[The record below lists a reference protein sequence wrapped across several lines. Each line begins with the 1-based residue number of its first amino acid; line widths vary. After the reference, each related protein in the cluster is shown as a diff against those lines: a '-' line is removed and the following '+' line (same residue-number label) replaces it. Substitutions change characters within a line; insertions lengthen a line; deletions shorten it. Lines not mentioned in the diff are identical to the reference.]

1 MKLRIF
7 ARTELS
13 KTMSSSSSLSLSEN
27 ANIIFQ
33 SSTTENEENC
43 QHTNFF
49 LYVFNNDDNDKMT
62 AIYGKMLLA
71 RNEAFPFL
79 LLCCSFHITMKMFS
93 AFLNIF
99 FHLLKWTCS
108 FISFAIS
115 RMFTF
120 SSCLLHV
127 VPYEIISFFLPLL
140 HSQFRDIAC

>member
-99 FHLLKWTCS
+99 FSSFKMNLFLYFIRHFPHVHIFVLPFTCG
-108 FISFAIS
+108 A
-115 RMFTF
+115 
-120 SSCLLHV
+120 L
-127 VPYEIISFFLPLL
+127 
-140 HSQFRDIAC
+140 